1 MGRRSCD
8 MDCNI
13 YCGDCPLSIQNN
25 NKRVAMQDFYSGDEF
40 DVLEIPQRREGELP
54 MEFLGRSLAEMA
66 RADCVAYREGCEGD
80 VICLCMNFCGAM
92 LGKESR
98 FI

>member
-1 MGRRSCD
+1 MKVFIVQPQGGKTAEELR
-8 MDCNI
+8 MDRETA
-13 YCGDCPLSIQNN
+13 
-25 NKRVAMQDFYSGDEF
+25 RVALQDFYSGDEF
-40 DVLEIPQRREGELP
+40 EVLEVPKRREGELP

-80 VICLCMNFCGAM
+80 VICLCMNFCAAM
-92 LGKESR
+92 MGKESR

>member
-1 MGRRSCD
+1 MKVFIVQPQGGKTAEELRTDSEAA
-8 MDCNI
+8 
-13 YCGDCPLSIQNN
+13 
-25 NKRVAMQDFYSGDEF
+25 RVALQDFYSGDEF
-40 DVLEIPQRREGELP
+40 EVLEIPQRREGELP

-66 RADCVAYREGCEGD
+66 RADCVAYREGCEDD

-92 LGKESR
+92 MGKESR